1 MHDHKT
7 ITLAGMVD
15 KLAARAIMSDEDRA
29 ELLGLPHVT
38 RTFEPGS
45 YLVREGDATETSAVL
60 VSGSAYRHKT
70 SSNGGRQI
78 VGMLFPGDFLN
89 LQQLHINVADH
100 SVQTLT
106 KCEVATVPHDALRA
120 IIRDRA
126 SIGDAIVTSV
136 LVEGSILREWLLNIG
151 QRDAR
156 TRVAHFL
163 CEFVARVDRRG
174 AISGHTYH
182 LPMTQEQL
190 GDALGLTAVH
200 INRTLKVLES
210 EGLITRDKNF
220 LTFPKWERLQIV
232 ADFSSRY
239 LHGRPQSY

>member
-1 MHDHKT
+1 MHDSKT
-7 ITLAGMVD
+7 NALSSIVD
-15 KLAARAIMSDEDRA
+15 KLATYTIVSADDQAA
-29 ELLGLPHVT
+29 LLELPYVT
-38 RTFEPGS
+38 RKFEPGS
-45 YLVREGDATETSAVL
+45 YLVREGDVTDTCAVL

-78 VGMLFPGDFLN
+78 VGILFSGDFLN
-89 LQQLHINVADH
+89 LQQLHINAADH

-120 IIRDRA
+120 IIYDRP
-126 SIGDAIVTSV
+126 SIGDAITTSV
-136 LVEGSILREWLLNIG
+136 LIEGSILREWLLNIG

-163 CEFVARVDRRG
+163 CEFVVRTDRRG
-174 AISGHTYH
+174 LISGHTYY

-210 EGLITRDKNF
+210 EGLITREKSF
-220 LTFPKWERLQIV
+220 LAFPKWENLQNI

-239 LHGRPQSY
+239 LHRYQQ